1 MREDDDGNRSGVVAT
16 LAAATLGSGVVN
28 LWSLAV
34 PDAPRRIAVLRTIF
48 PLEFLQLSRQL
59 TFVLGIALV
68 IASLNVYRRKARALH
83 AVAALSVLSMAFHLT
98 KGIDYESASCSL
110 ALLALLVASRR
121 QFQVRSGSLDWRGMA
136 IVSVAAGVCILGY
149 TVLRGTLGGSRD
161 ALRLASPAQFTVAA
175 TALYG
180 TLSAFRPAVY
190 RLRTAPQLRARAS
203 RLIETHGRSNLDFF
217 KIWPEK
223 SIFFGPTG
231 DAFLAYGVGLGMAVV
246 LGDPVGREEEISSV
260 VRAFS
265 AECHRNDWAL
275 AFYQTLPDF
284 VPVYRRLGFRR
295 LKIGDEAMVD
305 LRAFSLDGPARKSLR
320 TGLRK
325 VEAAGVRYEH
335 YDPPISP
342 QLLDELH
349 SVSDEWLRLPG
360 RRERHF
366 ALGHFD
372 RDYIRTTPVAA
383 ARAGDGRMLAFVNT
397 LVSNRT
403 AFVGGSL
410 PKPSEATG
418 DLMRRRT
425 EAPNGVMD
433 YLFLQTFLLYQR
445 RGIERF
451 SLGMAPMAGF
461 APGEN
466 ASPEERAVH
475 AFFQQLGFMFS
486 FRGIKAYK
494 AKFATSWE
502 PRYVIFR
509 HALDLPRVGFALMR
523 LSDAP
528 RDTA

>member
-1 MREDDDGNRSGVVAT
+1 MRDDDASRSAVVTT
-16 LAAATLGSGVVN
+16 LAIATFGSGAIN
-28 LWSLAV
+28 LWSSAV
-34 PDAPRRIAVLRTIF
+34 PDAPRRIALLRTIF

-68 IASLNVYRRKARALH
+68 IASINVYRRKARALH
-83 AVAALSVLSMAFHLT
+83 VVAGLSVLSMAFHLT

-110 ALLALLVASRR
+110 ALLVLLVACRR

-136 IVSVAAGVCILGY
+136 LVSVAAGVCIAAY
-149 TVLRGTLGGSRD
+149 AVLRGALEGTHE
-161 ALRLASPAQFTVAA
+161 ALRLAASAQFTVAA

-190 RLRTAPQLRARAS
+190 RLRAAPQQRLRAS
-203 RLIETHGRSNLDFF
+203 RLIEVHGRSNLDFF
-217 KIWPEK
+217 KVWPEK
-223 SIFFGPTG
+223 SIFFGPAG
-231 DAFLAYGVGLGMAVV
+231 EAFLAYGVGAGMAVV
-246 LGDPVGREEEISSV
+246 LGDPVGREDEIPSV
-260 VRAFS
+260 VRVFS

-284 VPVYRRLGFRR
+284 LPIYRRLGFRR
-295 LKIGDEAMVD
+295 LKIGDEAIVD
-305 LRAFSLDGPARKSLR
+305 LRTFSLDGPARKSLR

-325 VEAAGVRYEH
+325 IEAAGVRYEH
-335 YDPPISP
+335 YDPPISTA
-342 QLLDELH
+342 LLDELH
-349 SVSDEWLRLPG
+349 AVSDEWLRLPG

-372 RDYIRTTPVAA
+372 RDYMRTTPVAV
-383 ARAGDGRMLAFVNT
+383 ARAADGRMLAFVNT
-397 LVSNRT
+397 LVSSR
-403 AFVGGSL
+403 ADFGAGSARR
-410 PKPSEATG
+410 PSEATG

-433 YLFLQTFLLYQR
+433 YLFLRTFLLYQQ

-461 APGEN
+461 APSEN

-486 FRGIKAYK
+486 FRGIKVYK

-502 PRYVIFR
+502 PRYVVYR
-509 HALDLPRVGFALMR
+509 HVLDLPRIAFALMR

-528 RDTA
+528 RESA

>member
-1 MREDDDGNRSGVVAT
+1 MQEHNDASRSGVVTT
-16 LAAATLGSGVVN
+16 LAIATLGSGVVN
-28 LWSLAV
+28 LLSVAL
-34 PDAPRRIAVLRTIF
+34 PEAPRRIALLRTVF

-59 TFVLGIALV
+59 TCVLGIALV
-68 IASLNVYRRKARALH
+68 IASINVYRRKARALH
-83 AVAALSVLSMAFHLT
+83 VVAALSVLSVAFHLT

-110 ALLALLVASRR
+110 ALLVLLVACRR
-121 QFQVRSGSLDWRGMA
+121 QFQVRSGGLDWRGMA
-136 IVSVAAGVCILGY
+136 LVSAAAGVGLVAY
-149 TVLRGTLGGSRD
+149 AALRGVFEGTHET
-161 ALRLASPAQFTVAA
+161 LRLAAPAEFSAAA

-180 TLSAFRPAVY
+180 TFSAFRPAVY
-190 RLRTAPQLRARAS
+190 RLRAAPQQRAKAL
-203 RLIETHGRSNLDFF
+203 RLIESHGRSNLDFF
-217 KIWPEK
+217 KVWPEK
-223 SIFFGPTG
+223 SLFFGPAG
-231 DAFLAYGVGLGMAVV
+231 EAFLAYGVGAGMAVV
-246 LGDPVGREEEISSV
+246 LGDPVGREDEIPSV
-260 VRAFS
+260 VRTFS

-284 VPVYRRLGFRR
+284 LPAYRRLGFRR
-295 LKIGDEAMVD
+295 LKIGDEAIVD

-325 VEAAGVRYEH
+325 LEAAGVRYEH
-335 YDPPISP
+335 YDPPIP
-342 QLLDELH
+342 PALLDELH
-349 SVSDEWLRLPG
+349 AVSDEWLRLPG

-372 RDYIRTTPVAA
+372 RRYMRTTPVAV
-383 ARAGDGRMLAFVNT
+383 ARDAGGRMLAFVNM
-397 LVSNRT
+397 
-403 AFVGGSL
+403 L
-410 PKPSEATG
+410 PPRGDLGASVARRPAEAAG
-418 DLMRRRT
+418 DLMRRRA

-433 YLFLQTFLLYQR
+433 YLFLRTFLLYQR

-461 APGEN
+461 APAEH

-502 PRYVIFR
+502 PRYVVYR
-509 HALDLPRVGFALMR
+509 HALDLPRVAFALLR

-528 RDTA
+528 RETA

>member
-1 MREDDDGNRSGVVAT
+1 MREDDDASRSGVVAT
-16 LAAATLGSGVVN
+16 LAVATFGSGAVN

-34 PDAPRRIAVLRTIF
+34 ADAPRRVALLRTIF

-68 IASLNVYRRKARALH
+68 IASVNVYRRKARALH
-83 AVAALSVLSMAFHLT
+83 VVAALSMLSMAFHLT

-110 ALLALLVASRR
+110 ALLALLIASRR

-136 IVSVAAGVCILGY
+136 LVSFAAGVCIVADA
-149 TVLRGTLGGSRD
+149 VLRGALEGTHD

-180 TLSAFRPAVY
+180 TLSAFRPAIY
-190 RLRTAPQLRARAS
+190 RLRTAPPLRVRAS
-203 RLIETHGRSNLDFF
+203 RLIETRGRSNLDFF

-223 SIFFGPTG
+223 SIFFGPAG

-246 LGDPVGREEEISSV
+246 LGDPVGREEEIPSV
-260 VRAFS
+260 VRAF
-265 AECHRNDWAL
+265 AADCHRNDWAL

-284 VPVYRRLGFRR
+284 LPVYRRLGFRR
-295 LKIGDEAMVD
+295 LKIGDEAIVD
-305 LRAFSLDGPARKSLR
+305 LQSFSLDGPARKSLR

-342 QLLDELH
+342 ELLGELH

-366 ALGHFD
+366 ALDHFD
-372 RDYIRTTPVAA
+372 RDYIRTTPVAVDRA
-383 ARAGDGRMLAFVNT
+383 ADGRMLAFVNT

-403 AFVGGSL
+403 ASFGDSTRR
-410 PKPSEATG
+410 PSEATG

-433 YLFLQTFLLYQR
+433 YLFLKTFLLYQR

-461 APGEN
+461 APGED
-466 ASPEERAVH
+466 ATPEERAVH
-475 AFFQQLGFMFS
+475 AFFQQLGFLFN

-509 HALDLPRVGFALMR
+509 HVLDLPRVGFALMR

-528 RDTA
+528 REAA